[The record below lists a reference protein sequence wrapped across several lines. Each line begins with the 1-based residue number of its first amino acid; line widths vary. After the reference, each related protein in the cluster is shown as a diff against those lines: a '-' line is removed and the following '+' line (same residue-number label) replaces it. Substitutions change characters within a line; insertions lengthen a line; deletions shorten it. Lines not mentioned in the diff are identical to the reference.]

1 MKSCCIITDSS
12 AQFLQQKNNCA
23 EFLRI
28 VPISIEMEGIEYI
41 PTSDNLLTKFP
52 AITSNN
58 TSIRLIPPSV
68 SQISTIFQTA
78 SEQFDEIIGVFLSTD
93 LFPLTTTAIEAAKT
107 SPARNRIHVIDSLT
121 VANGL
126 GYLVQSALEMAKNHI
141 SPMNIEEKIRNLIP
155 RIYTVISTLS
165 TSYLHSSDILD
176 LPQAIA
182 LEMTNL
188 YPIFNFEEGQL
199 MPSQKVKTVG
209 GIGNFLQ
216 EFLLEFDAVD
226 SVSLVHGDVNFS
238 IEARAIKDTCRENHP
253 NVGYVDLSSNPTNIS
268 LFGKRNLIF
277 SVVEK

>member
-1 MKSCCIITDSS
+1 MKSCCIISDSS

-23 EFLRI
+23 DLLRI
-28 VPISIEMEGIEYI
+28 VPISIEMDGIEYN
-41 PTSDNLLTKFP
+41 PTSDTISGKFP
-52 AITSNN
+52 AISSNN
-58 TSIRLIPPSV
+58 TSIRLILPSA
-68 SQISTIFQTA
+68 SQISTIFQAA
-78 SEQFDEIIGVFLSTD
+78 SEQFDEVIGIFLSTN
-93 LFPLTTTAIEAAKT
+93 LFPLTNTAIDAAKT
-107 SPARNRIHVIDSLT
+107 SPARNRIHIIDSLT

-126 GYLVQSALEMAKNHI
+126 GYLVQSALDMAKNHV
-141 SPMNIEEKIRNLIP
+141 SPVDIEEKIRNLIP

-165 TSYLHSSDILD
+165 TSYLHSTDILD

-238 IEARAIKDTCRENHP
+238 IESRAIRDTCRENHP
-253 NVGYVDLSSNPTNIS
+253 NVSFNDLPSNPTNIA